1 MEYLQEDRLTAE
13 EFLTLARRVWPG
25 EYDSALVQEALDQT
39 TNITAREDGNLVG
52 CVRILTDG
60 YFFGTIPEI
69 LVDPEHRRKGVGTRL
84 MRLAWEISPT
94 SLYFGA
100 QPGNEEFFEK
110 AGFGRGLPSYWK
122 KKPRPRREGS
132 DGP

>member
-1 MEYLQEDRLTAE
+1 MD
-13 EFLTLARRVWPG
+13 EFLMLAQRVWPG
-25 EYDSALVQEALDQT
+25 EYDADMVQRALEKTINV
-39 TNITAREDGNLVG
+39 TARENGVLVG

-69 LVDPEHRRKGVGTRL
+69 LVDPDHRREGVGTRL
-84 MRLAWEISPT
+84 MELACEASPT

-110 AGFGRGLPSYWK
+110 AGFDKGVQSFWK
-122 KKPRPRREGS
+122 KKPRPTKQ
-132 DGP
+132 D